1 MRAILK
7 VVFYSSIYI
16 MDEQIQR
23 GQKWL
28 ETLLK
33 LMGVPTNVNV
43 GRIEQD
49 GRNAISCWLTID
61 DNGFEIDTIET
72 LIGKKGETLDSL
84 QYLANAL
91 LNIGVS
97 EENHRFFTIELNG
110 YRLRRQTE
118 LMAIAQR
125 AAEKVRITGVPEEIR
140 FLSSVER
147 RQIHSMLEKSG
158 DLWTESIGNEPDRRL
173 VVRLRD

>member
-1 MRAILK
+1 
-7 VVFYSSIYI
+7 

-33 LMGVPTNVNV
+33 LMGVPANVNLN
-43 GRIEQD
+43 RIEQD
-49 GRNAISCWLTID
+49 RNQVISCWLTID
-61 DNGFEIDTIET
+61 ETPFDLTQIEALT
-72 LIGKKGETLDSL
+72 GKKGETIDAI

-91 LNIGVS
+91 LNIGVDEYS
-97 EENHRFFTIELNG
+97 HRFFTVELNG
-110 YRLRRQTE
+110 YRLRRQAE

-140 FLSSVER
+140 YLSSVER
-147 RQIHSMLEKSG
+147 RQIHSMLEKSP
-158 DLWTESIGNEPDRRL
+158 DLLTESQGSEPDRRL
-173 VVRLRD
+173 VVKLRHPI

>member
-1 MRAILK
+1 
-7 VVFYSSIYI
+7 

-33 LMGVPTNVNV
+33 LMGVPANVNLN
-43 GRIEQD
+43 RLEQNGD
-49 GRNAISCWLTID
+49 QIISCWLTID
-61 DNGFEIDTIET
+61 ESSLDLPKIET
-72 LIGKKGETLDSL
+72 LTGKKGETIDAI

-91 LNIGVS
+91 LNIGV
-97 EENHRFFTIELNG
+97 EEGSHRFFTVELNG
-110 YRLRRQTE
+110 YRLRRQAE

-140 FLSSVER
+140 YLSSVER
-147 RQIHSMLEKSG
+147 RQIHSILEKSE
-158 DLWTESIGNEPDRRL
+158 DLFTESQGNEPDRRL
-173 VVRLRD
+173 LVKLK

>member
-1 MRAILK
+1 
-7 VVFYSSIYI
+7 

-33 LMGVPTNVNV
+33 LMGVPANVNLN
-43 GRIEQD
+43 RLEQNGD
-49 GRNAISCWLTID
+49 QIISCWLTID
-61 DNGFEIDTIET
+61 ESSLDLSKIET
-72 LIGKKGETLDSL
+72 LTGKKGETIDAI

-91 LNIGVS
+91 LNIGV
-97 EENHRFFTIELNG
+97 EEGSHRFFTVELNG
-110 YRLRRQTE
+110 YRLRRQAE

-140 FLSSVER
+140 YLSSVER
-147 RQIHSMLEKSG
+147 RQIHSILEKSE
-158 DLWTESIGNEPDRRL
+158 DLLTESQGNEPDRRL
-173 VVRLRD
+173 LVKLK

>member
-1 MRAILK
+1 
-7 VVFYSSIYI
+7 

-33 LMGVPTNVNV
+33 LMGVPANVNLN
-43 GRIEQD
+43 RFEQNGD
-49 GRNAISCWLTID
+49 QIISCWLTID
-61 DNGFEIDTIET
+61 ESTLDLSKIET
-72 LIGKKGETLDSL
+72 LTGKKGETIDAI

-91 LNIGVS
+91 LNIGVEDGS
-97 EENHRFFTIELNG
+97 HRFFTVELNG
-110 YRLRRQTE
+110 YRLRRQAE

-140 FLSSVER
+140 YLSSVER
-147 RQIHSMLEKSG
+147 RQIHSILEKSP
-158 DLWTESIGNEPDRRL
+158 DLFTESQGNEPDRRL
-173 VVRLRD
+173 VVKLRE